1 MNKKTV
7 LRVLIMIMVCASC
20 SQKFDSEND
29 FQVTPMTDGAS
40 AEIVNYSGRKTVV
53 NIPPTIQEMPVVRI
67 GDDSFT
73 RKEMDCV
80 IIPEGVTSVGRR
92 AFAYSS
98 LATVIIPAGI
108 TEIGESA
115 FAYCEKLDTYVI
127 IPDSVKTID
136 RKTFEY
142 CRNLPGIT
150 IPASVT
156 YVGEYAF
163 NGWNY
168 TQTINIMGFE
178 SREEADSAWQASWRN
193 GCNAKI
199 NYYGKQ

>member
-1 MNKKTV
+1 MNKKSV
-7 LRVLIMIMVCASC
+7 LCILILIMAYMSC
-20 SQKFDSEND
+20 SQKYDSEND
-29 FQVTPMTDGAS
+29 FQINPMIDGVS
-40 AEIVNYSGRKTVV
+40 AEIANYSGRKSVV
-53 NIPPTIQEMPVVRI
+53 NIPPMILEMPVVRI

-80 IIPEGVTSVGRR
+80 IIPEGVTSVGSR

-98 LATVIIPAGI
+98 LANISFPAGI

-115 FAYCEKLDTYVI
+115 FAFCEKLDTYII

-136 RKTFEY
+136 RKTFAN

-156 YVGEYAF
+156 VVGEYAF
-163 NGWNY
+163 HGWNY
-168 TQTINIMGFE
+168 QQTINIMGFE
-178 SREEADSAWQASWRN
+178 SQEEADNAWQASWRN

-199 NYYGKQ
+199 NYLKR